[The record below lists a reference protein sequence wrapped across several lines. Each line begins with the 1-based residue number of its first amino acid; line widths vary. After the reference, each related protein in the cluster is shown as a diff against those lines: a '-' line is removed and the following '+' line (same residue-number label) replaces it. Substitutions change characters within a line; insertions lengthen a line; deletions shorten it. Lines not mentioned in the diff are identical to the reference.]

1 MDKIMKMCYILKAL
15 LMYLPNS
22 LLLKLFQSYEL
33 YCDKET
39 IDILYTFYFL
49 GGLIG
54 VLVFPYLADTK
65 GRKWIMIST
74 YLLSNIF
81 LINLLISVNLNMI
94 RASFFALG
102 FFVNPFSGITAIYMS
117 ELGGFL
123 YF

>member
-1 MDKIMKMCYILKAL
+1 MKMCYILKAL